1 MLRITSELDADGRTV
16 RLRLEGRL
24 TGPWVDELRRVCA
37 AVVPASGGGRSSFVL
52 DLAEVSFVDV
62 AGMALVR
69 ALARE
74 GVFFANPSAFVA
86 EQLKEVS
93 DVEG

>member
-1 MLRITSELDADGRTV
+1 MLRITNEPDGDGRV

-24 TGPWVDELRRVCA
+24 TGPWVDELRRVYA
-37 AVVPASGGGRSSFVL
+37 GLLPAFEGRPPAFVL
-52 DLAEVSFVDV
+52 DLAEVSFVDG
-62 AGMALVR
+62 AGIALVR

-74 GVFFANPSAFVA
+74 GVLFANPSAFVA

-93 DVEG
+93 DAQG